1 VPALHHQRRHILY
14 SSRGTRNQC
23 DSSFTVYSG
32 LTKASAVTATFK
44 KNKPSWARGWKES
57 SIEII
62 LLTSN
67 YLQLLLTEFETFRMC
82 KTPSKTQ
89 TDRHQESN
97 LMQFSLEMWNLV
109 AITSLIFLIID
120 WPNFVYLLVD
130 LGFLSPPPLNSY
142 EASRSVPPISDGRPW
157 QTQWTNGQTNKQMDV
172 SLCPFVLF
180 VSCLTL

>member
-1 VPALHHQRRHILY
+1 MPALHHQRRHILY

-97 LMQFSLEMWNLV
+97 LVQFSLEMWNLV
-109 AITSLIFLIID
+109 
-120 WPNFVYLLVD
+120 
-130 LGFLSPPPLNSY
+130 SPPPLNSY